1 VEAGAVT
8 RASAAALALAAVG
21 LAGCPRFHGAP
32 LPGAPTGATFVDV
45 DRVHVHYR
53 SIGDGPAVVLLH
65 GYGASLDSWM
75 GIAEV
80 LAKRHRVVA
89 VDLKGF
95 GWTSRPDGD
104 YSPAAQATL
113 VWHVLDK
120 LGVADVAVVGHSWG
134 SSVALAM
141 TLAQPARVRRVALY
155 DAYVFDE
162 EVPGF
167 FRWAQVGGL
176 GELLFGLYY
185 DERIDERMP
194 LSVHDDRYVTQS
206 FVDHVEEELS
216 RPGTTAA
223 ALATAR
229 ANHFAAIDEK
239 LPTVALPVL
248 LLWGAD
254 DQVTP
259 LRFGERLLRELPR
272 AELKVYPGCGHLPM
286 IEARNPSTR
295 DLVRF
300 LAVQHEPAATHDA
313 ADAADTAEPPQP
325 TATDD
330 ADDVPARLPVPPRA
344 PDTWESGPGAALG
357 ELGAELTP
365 RKYAAPRDK
374 VDFDLHG
381 YFRTRG
387 YMFDNFDLD
396 RGLDAAG
403 QPLYPIP
410 LGGGQVFRGGDL
422 RLRTDL
428 DAYAPGTGVAVHARV
443 DLIDDVGFGATPVVG
458 TADAAAP
465 YASVSQRPAIASIKR
480 GWGEVLTPFGVLAAG
495 RMGLQFGLG
504 MFANGGDCDDCEGG
518 DTADRIAFA
527 SPIAGH
533 IVAVAYDVSSSGP
546 YTTRDDGRE
555 VLDLEPSDDVHTA
568 TAGILRLAVPATR
581 ARRAAAGRAT
591 LEYAAYLSQR
601 WQQNDVPA
609 SYLPIATSRTPTA
622 NDLVLRDFRGTIA
635 SAWARI
641 SSASLRLEAEGVYA
655 TARVGQAS
663 LVPGA
668 ELTQPITS
676 NQYGV
681 AFESDLAPTP
691 RARLGVDAGLASGDS
706 APGFNGPQIKPPADT
721 TVDAFRFSPDYH
733 VDQILFREII
743 GTVTDATYIRPHVR
757 AILTNV
763 GASRIEAS
771 AAVIASWAME
781 AASTPND
788 KGYLGLEV
796 DPELRYVSSAFGAVI
811 DYAVFLPGAAFD
823 GTTLPA
829 RPAQALRVRF
839 LFRF

>member
-1 VEAGAVT
+1 MT
-8 RASAAALALAAVG
+8 RAAAAAFALAAVG

-32 LPGAPTGATFVDV
+32 LPGAPADATFVDV
-45 DRVHVHYR
+45 DGVHVHYR
-53 SIGDGPAVVLLH
+53 SIGDGPAVVLIH
-65 GYGASLDSWM
+65 GFGASLDSWS
-75 GIAEV
+75 GVAEV
-80 LAKRHRVVA
+80 LAKHHRVVA
-89 VDLKGF
+89 IDLKGF

-104 YSPAAQATL
+104 YSPAAEAAL

-162 EVPGF
+162 EVPSF
-167 FRWAQVGGL
+167 FRWAGVGGL

-194 LSVHDDRYVTQS
+194 LSVHDDRYVTQWA
-206 FVDHVEEELS
+206 VDHVEDELA

-223 ALATAR
+223 ALAVAR
-229 ANHFAAIDEK
+229 GNHFAEIDEK
-239 LPTVALPVL
+239 LPSISQPVL

-259 LRFGERLLRELPR
+259 LRFGERLLRELPH

-300 LAVQHEPAATHDA
+300 VAAQQDPAAPQQPDA
-313 ADAADTAEPPQP
+313 QA
-325 TATDD
+325 D
-330 ADDVPARLPVPPRA
+330 ADDVPAPLPVPPRA
-344 PDTWESGPGAALG
+344 PETWEDGPGAALG

-374 VDFDLHG
+374 VDLDVHG
-381 YFRTRG
+381 YLRTRG
-387 YMFDNFDLD
+387 YLFDNFDLD
-396 RGLDAAG
+396 RGLDATG
-403 QPLYPIP
+403 QPLFPIP
-410 LGGGQVFRGGDL
+410 LAGGQILRGGDL
-422 RLRTDL
+422 RLRTDV

-458 TADAAAP
+458 TPDAAAP
-465 YASVSQRPAIASIKR
+465 YASISQRPTIAAIER

-495 RMGLQFGLG
+495 RMGLEFGLG
-504 MFANGGDCDDCEGG
+504 MFANGGDCDDCDGG
-518 DTADRIAFA
+518 DTADRIAFV
-527 SPIAGH
+527 SPMAGH
-533 IVAVAYDVSSSGP
+533 LVAFAYDVSSSGP
-546 YTTRDDGRE
+546 YTPRDDGRH
-555 VLDLEPSDDVHTA
+555 VLDLEPSDDVNTA
-568 TAGILRLAVPATR
+568 TAAILRLAVPATR
-581 ARRAAAGRAT
+581 ARRAAAGLAT
-591 LEYAAYLSQR
+591 LEYAAYVSQR

-609 SYLPIATSRTPTA
+609 SYLPIATSRTPTP
-622 NDLVLRDFRGTIA
+622 NDLVLRDFSGTIV
-635 SAWARI
+635 SGWARI
-641 SSASLRLEAEGVYA
+641 SSATLRLEAEAVYA

-676 NQYGV
+676 NQYGA

-691 RARLGVDAGLASGDS
+691 RARLGFDAGVASGDS
-706 APGFNGPQIKPPADT
+706 APGFNGPQAKPPADT

-743 GTVTDATYIRPHVR
+743 GTVTDAAYLRPHVR
-757 AILTNV
+757 AILATV
-763 GASRIEAS
+763 GASRVEAS

-781 AASTPND
+781 PSSTPND
-788 KGYLGLEV
+788 KSYLGLEV
-796 DPELRYVSSAFGAVI
+796 DPELRYVSAAFAAVI

-823 GTTLPA
+823 GTNLPA
-829 RPAQALRVRF
+829 RPAQAVRVRL

>member
-1 VEAGAVT
+1 VT
-8 RASAAALALAAVG
+8 RAAAAAIVLAAVG

-32 LPGAPTGATFVDV
+32 LPGAPAGATFVDV
-45 DRVHVHYR
+45 DGVHIHYR
-53 SIGDGPAVVLLH
+53 SIGDGPAIVLLH
-65 GYGASLDSWM
+65 GFGASLDSWS
-75 GIAEV
+75 GVADV
-80 LAKRHRVVA
+80 LAKHHRVVA

-104 YSPAAQATL
+104 YSPAAQAAL

-120 LGVADVAVVGHSWG
+120 LGVDDVAVVGHSWG

-162 EVPGF
+162 EVPSF
-167 FRWAQVGGL
+167 FRWAGIGGL
-176 GELLFGLYY
+176 GEVLFGLYY
-185 DERIDERMP
+185 DQRIDERMP
-194 LSVHDDRYVTQS
+194 LSLHDDRYVTQWA
-206 FVDHVEEELS
+206 VDHIEEELA

-229 ANHFAAIDEK
+229 GNHFAAIDEK
-239 LPTVALPVL
+239 LPTIAQPVL

-272 AELKVYPGCGHLPM
+272 AELKIYPGCGHLPM

-295 DLVRF
+295 DLMRF
-300 LAVQHEPAATHDA
+300 LAVQQDRSAPQEAAAPD
-313 ADAADTAEPPQP
+313 DLPPP
-325 TATDD
+325 
-330 ADDVPARLPVPPRA
+330 LPVPPRA
-344 PDTWESGPGAALG
+344 PETWESGPGAALG

-374 VDFDLHG
+374 VDFDAHG

-387 YMFDNFDLD
+387 YVFDNFDLD
-396 RGLDAAG
+396 RGLDASG
-403 QPLYPIP
+403 QPLFPIP
-410 LGGGQVFRGGDL
+410 LGGGQTFRGGDL
-422 RLRTDL
+422 RFRTDV
-428 DAYAPGTGVAVHARV
+428 DAYAPGTGVAAHARI
-443 DLIDDVGFGATPVVG
+443 DLIDNVGFGATPEVG
-458 TADAAAP
+458 TAASPAP
-465 YASVSQRPAIASIKR
+465 YASVSQRPAFATVKR
-480 GWGEVLTPFGVLAAG
+480 AWGEVLTPFGVLAAG
-495 RMGLQFGLG
+495 RMGLHFGLG
-504 MFANGGDCDDCEGG
+504 MFANGGDCDDCDGG

-527 SPIAGH
+527 SPIAGS

-546 YTTRDDGRE
+546 STLRDDGRR

-581 ARRAAAGRAT
+581 ARRAAAGLAT

-609 SYLPIATSRTPTA
+609 SYLPVATSRVPTA
-622 NDLVLRDFRGTIA
+622 NDLVLRDFRGTVVA
-635 SAWARI
+635 GWARL
-641 SSASLRLEAEGVYA
+641 SSPTLRLEAEGVYA

-676 NQYGV
+676 TQYGA
-681 AFESDLAPTP
+681 AFESDVAPTAS
-691 RARLGVDAGLASGDS
+691 ARLGVDAGVASGDS
-706 APGFNGPQIKPPADT
+706 APGFNGPQARPPADT
-721 TVDAFRFSPDYH
+721 TADAFRFSPDYH

-743 GTVTDATYIRPHVR
+743 GTVTDAAYLRPHVR
-757 AILTNV
+757 AILGTV
-763 GASRIEAS
+763 GAARIEAS
-771 AAVIASWAME
+771 AALVASWAME

-788 KGYLGLEV
+788 RSYLGLEV
-796 DPELRYVSSAFGAVI
+796 DPELRYVSAAFGAVI

-823 GTTLPA
+823 GTMLTA
-829 RPAQALRVRF
+829 RPAQAVRVRL